1 MTSLYS
7 LTFVK
12 YVYSLAR
19 SQIGSKSTN
28 YCQDPYDGARGCNL
42 LVASLSSM
50 HLLLDSILSIN
61 GDSVI
66 VNACD
71 ASIGKVE
78 EDLEFKVIHSYLKKF
93 KARRGSVRLSHKI
106 KQNKLDGVGLE
117 SENGKRGD
125 SQSLLPHEFFFT
137 AH

>member
-1 MTSLYS
+1 M
-7 LTFVK
+7 
-12 YVYSLAR
+12 
-19 SQIGSKSTN
+19 
-28 YCQDPYDGARGCNL
+28 
-42 LVASLSSM
+42 
-50 HLLLDSILSIN
+50 
-61 GDSVI
+61 I

-71 ASIGKVE
+71 ASIGKVV

-93 KARRGSVRLSHKI
+93 KARRGSARLSHKI